1 MAAGES
7 APPNERSTG
16 RARPGLQATRPDG
29 QATRPVVH
37 YARPLLSAADVQ
49 DLPGGIELQLLP
61 TTQVT
66 PLAYEEAAARQ
77 IQIVEVTSHG
87 PPISPTVAPSRSSA
101 AGLTVALA
109 ADHGG
114 FALKQQL
121 KDYLVELGYT
131 VTDVGCDSTEAVDYP
146 DYAYAAARLVATGS
160 AMAAIVVDGA
170 GIGSAMVAN
179 KVPGIRAALCYDISS
194 AQNSR
199 EHNHANVLTLGA
211 GLIGPALARQIV
223 KTWLETPWASGR
235 HARRVDKIMQIEQR
249 YLKG

>member
-1 MAAGES
+1 MAAG
-7 APPNERSTG
+7 AATPPHEQTPG
-16 RARPGLQATRPDG
+16 RARP
-29 QATRPVVH
+29 VVQ
-37 YARPLLSAADVQ
+37 YARTLLSAADVQ
-49 DLPGGIELQLLP
+49 DLPAGIELQLLP
-61 TTQVT
+61 RTQVT
-66 PLAYEEAAARQ
+66 PLAYEEAASRR
-77 IQIVEVTSHG
+77 IQIVEVAGATASAHN
-87 PPISPTVAPSRSSA
+87 PVAAPA
-101 AGLTVALA
+101 AGVTPGLTVALG

-131 VTDVGCDSTEAVDYP
+131 VTDVGCNGPDAVDYP

-160 AMAAIVVDGA
+160 AAAAIVVDGA

-179 KVPGIRAALCYDISS
+179 KVPGIRAALCYDVSS

-223 KTWLETPWASGR
+223 KAWLETPWASGR
-235 HARRVDKIMQIEQR
+235 HARRVEKIMQIEQR